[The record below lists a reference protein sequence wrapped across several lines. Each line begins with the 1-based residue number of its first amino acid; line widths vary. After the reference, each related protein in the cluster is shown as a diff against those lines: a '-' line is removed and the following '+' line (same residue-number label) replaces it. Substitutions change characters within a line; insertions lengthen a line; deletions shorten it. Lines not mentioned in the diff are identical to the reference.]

1 MNVAFS
7 TLAHGAHGDAPP
19 ETIDAP
25 PGVRLIRV
33 PTMEAV
39 TLVGFRAYQ
48 EALVDL
54 CTRAPIGLLVTRPPY
69 DFLDDAT
76 AARLR
81 EAGTRILGFADEE
94 TGAPADIFDRTV
106 SPSQVLW
113 ATAPVAALPEREPDH
128 EVALVGEADARWH
141 ALVER
146 LRGAEMNV
154 IARGPGWAAEEITP
168 AQKLNLYARSA
179 VVLASGADVRTVLE
193 NAMLGVYQIAP
204 ELPDLRR
211 YFPEDEV
218 PSWHDP
224 EELVSLVEAALAD
237 PTARRRAARAARERA
252 MKEHTWA
259 ARWPALVGDL
269 APRESAAPG
278 QAPVFDQLV
287 LAVASEAEGQDQPET
302 AAAYYAE
309 VLARIPDESM
319 AALGLGRCLRDL
331 GRGAEAIEP
340 LRIAAAATPPRLA
353 GRRATSVTAAG
364 TGMGFG
370 RLGIFPPAAEPTC
383 FLLATLV
390 EIGRL
395 DDALA
400 EAAKLSDPALLD
412 AVTRAL
418 GGELPPELKD
428 VLTER
433 MVAARKG

>member
-7 TLAHGAHGDAPP
+7 IIPHGDSAPD
-19 ETIDAP
+19 TIDAP
-25 PGVRLIRV
+25 PGVNVIRV

-81 EAGTRILGFADEE
+81 AAGTRILGYADEE
-94 TGAPADIFDRTV
+94 TSASKSVFDRYFT
-106 SPSQVLW
+106 PREVLW
-113 ATAPVAALPEREPDH
+113 ATAPVAAVPEREPDH
-128 EVALVGEADARWH
+128 EIALVGEADARWH

-146 LRGAEMNV
+146 LRGAELNV
-154 IARGPGWAAEEITP
+154 IARGPGWEADDIPP
-168 AQKLNLYARSA
+168 AQRLKLYARSA
-179 VVLASGADVRTVLE
+179 VVLASGASVRTVLE
-193 NAMLGVYQIAP
+193 NAMLGVFQIAP
-204 ELPDLRR
+204 DLPDLAR

-224 EELVSLVEAALAD
+224 EELVTLIEAALAD

-252 MKEHTWA
+252 LKEHTWT

-269 APRESAAPG
+269 APSGSAAPKR
-278 QAPVFDQLV
+278 APVFDQLV

-309 VLARIPDESM
+309 VLARIPDEPM
-319 AALGLGRCLRDL
+319 AAIGLGRCLRDL

-340 LRIAAAATPPRLA
+340 LRIAAAATPPVLA
-353 GRRATSVTAAG
+353 GSRAASVSAAG

-370 RLGIFPPAAEPTC
+370 RLGILPPAAEPTC

-395 DDALA
+395 DEALA

-412 AVTRAL
+412 AVTLAL

-428 VLTER
+428 VLVDR
-433 MVAARKG
+433 MAAARKG